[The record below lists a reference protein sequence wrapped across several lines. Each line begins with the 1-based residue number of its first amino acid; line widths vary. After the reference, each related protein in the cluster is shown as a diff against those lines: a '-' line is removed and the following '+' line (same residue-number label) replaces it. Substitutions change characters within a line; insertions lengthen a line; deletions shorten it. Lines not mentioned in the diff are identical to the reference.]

1 MADRVRAGRGV
12 DDRDAVR
19 KSNPLQRA
27 AQVRKSNPL
36 QRAAQGAR
44 EQRAGSAETD
54 RMGREQQRRATAYGR
69 ARGRL

>member
-1 MADRVRAGRGV
+1 MRAGSGG
-12 DDRDAVR
+12 DARDVVG
-19 KSNPLQRA
+19 KG
-27 AQVRKSNPL
+27 NPL

>member
-1 MADRVRAGRGV
+1 MADRTRAGRGV
-12 DDRDAVR
+12 DDRDV
-19 KSNPLQRA
+19 
-27 AQVRKSNPL
+27 VRKSNPL

-44 EQRAGSAETD
+44 ERGAGSAETD

>member
-12 DDRDAVR
+12 DDRDVVR
-19 KSNPLQRA
+19 KSNPLQH
-27 AQVRKSNPL
+27 
-36 QRAAQGAR
+36 AAQGSC
-44 EQRAGSAETD
+44 EQRSGSAETD

>member
-1 MADRVRAGRGV
+1 MA
-12 DDRDAVR
+12 R
-19 KSNPLQRA
+19 KSNPF
-27 AQVRKSNPL
+27 

>member
-1 MADRVRAGRGV
+1 MADKTRPGRGV

-19 KSNPLQRA
+19 KSGAPR
-27 AQVRKSNPL
+27 
-36 QRAAQGAR
+36 RAAQGAR

>member
-12 DDRDAVR
+12 DDRDVVR

-27 AQVRKSNPL
+27 ARD
-36 QRAAQGAR
+36 AMAG
-44 EQRAGSAETD
+44 RAGSAETD

-69 ARGRL
+69 ARGRP